1 MGIKPP
7 KGILTYGPPGTGKT
21 LLAKAIANESG
32 ANFILVKGPE
42 LLSMWVGKSEE
53 GVRKVFERARQV
65 APCIIFF
72 DEIDSIA
79 TRRGMDVGS
88 RVHDQVLNQL
98 LAEMDGLE
106 ELRGVVV
113 IGATNRPDMLDP
125 ALLRP
130 GRFDRLLL
138 VSPPDKKGRLEIF
151 KIHTKNMPLAKDV
164 KLEELADKTEGYV
177 GADIEAVC
185 REAALLVLREDM
197 NAKEVKK
204 KYFEKAMNKI
214 KASVSKEAIEK
225 YKKMEEQ
232 YLKSAKAA
240 LENPIKYLG

>member
-1 MGIKPP
+1 
-7 KGILTYGPPGTGKT
+7 
-21 LLAKAIANESG
+21 
-32 ANFILVKGPE
+32 
-42 LLSMWVGKSEE
+42 
-53 GVRKVFERARQV
+53 
-65 APCIIFF
+65 
-72 DEIDSIA
+72 
-79 TRRGMDVGS
+79 MDVGS

-185 REAALLVLREDM
+185 REAALLALREDM